1 MIEIATIKLTIKK
14 ESIEAAELFLL
25 GVVGI
30 VPKGLLEGV
39 ISPQTPVMYSEYI
52 SFFWHVGENS

>member
-14 ESIEAAELFLL
+14 EIIEAAELFLL

-39 ISPQTPVMYSEYI
+39 IGPQTPVMYSEYI